1 MREQV
6 DSWATKLNVTV
17 TYWQYRGG
25 ISDYS
30 ADFTATDSSGFSL
43 NCPAMYGWLIEF
55 DRNPASLYVRVASAN
70 EPIETREQTKAG
82 AGSIC
87 IV

>member
-1 MREQV
+1 M
-6 DSWATKLNVTV
+6 L

-30 ADFTATDSSGFSL
+30 ADFTATDSSEFSL

-55 DRNPASLYVRVASAN
+55 DRNPACLYVRVALRQLRRRRSKGQLLRLPVQRDSVVL
-70 EPIETREQTKAG
+70 EER
-82 AGSIC
+82 SIH
-87 IV
+87 VG

>member
-25 ISDYS
+25 INDYS

-43 NCPAMYGWLIEF
+43 NCPAVYGWLIEF
-55 DRNPASLYVRVASAN
+55 DRNPASLTSVWPAPTSPSKPESKRRQEQAQYAS
-70 EPIETREQTKAG
+70 
-82 AGSIC
+82 
-87 IV
+87 